1 MSTSL
6 LKRKHHFSGSGLILI
21 IANSS
26 ATAKQ
31 TTDSFSKN
39 HLSESDRVFASHTR
53 PCLYCSQRSY
63 FPRSH
68 NGWSNSEN
76 SRPFQPKVPKS
87 FHCVPQ
93 SNIVRSVTV
102 IFHKP
107 GVAALE
113 GNPQTS
119 IWGRRWH
126 QHHSREANPC
136 WHDNPL
142 TARFSER
149 NRHRQ
154 GPWIWL
160 ISSQTCWNLLH
171 TLWKCTQPSKAE
183 IK

>member
-1 MSTSL
+1 MVLVSYSSL
-6 LKRKHHFSGSGLILI
+6 LIPQLQLNRPQVPSQNITWVSLI
-21 IANSS
+21 
-26 ATAKQ
+26 
-31 TTDSFSKN
+31 
-39 HLSESDRVFASHTR
+39 ESLLPTLDL
-53 PCLYCSQRSY
+53 PCLHCSQRSY